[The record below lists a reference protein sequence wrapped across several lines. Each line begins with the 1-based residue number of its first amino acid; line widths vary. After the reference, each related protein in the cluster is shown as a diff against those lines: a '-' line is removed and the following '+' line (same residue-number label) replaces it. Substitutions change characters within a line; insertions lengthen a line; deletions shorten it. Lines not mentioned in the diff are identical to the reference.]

1 MKNTREN
8 KQLTFRRPSEIPHFA
23 PGMQQFA
30 VFGPPPNPLIRVSFH
45 CQLLKSIKLTTTVPH
60 LIAQSVEILT
70 TVLTLAG
77 MGYFLAALLA
87 ARVFLSARRA
97 PLPAFAPGVSIL
109 KSLKGLDPNMLDAF
123 RSHCRQTYL
132 GNYELLFGVASLEE
146 PAVAAVEQLKLEFPS
161 HSIQV
166 IECPASLGTN
176 GKVSNLAQLAPHARF
191 PYLLINDSDIT
202 VSPRYL
208 ERVMAHFAPRDFA
221 LYQGSTSVVPIAGQD
236 EPRALAPAGDA
247 SLSAK
252 LQPETGLV
260 TALYR
265 GRAHT
270 TLPSR
275 LEALG
280 IATDFQA
287 GVLLSRM
294 IEGGLHYG
302 LGSTLAVS
310 RAALAKVGGLEALV
324 DYLADDYELGAR
336 VSQAGYRVTLSAE
349 VVETAVPAYKWR
361 GFIDHQ
367 LRWARTVRDARPW
380 GYAGLIFTHGL
391 AWALLN
397 VVASGL
403 SPLSL
408 WLLAMSFFLR
418 LALAMTVGAQV
429 LADHQVLPNLW
440 LLPFRDLVAIGIW
453 AFGFAGNT
461 IVWRGE
467 RFELKDGKLKSTAG

>member
-1 MKNTREN
+1 M
-8 KQLTFRRPSEIPHFA
+8 I
-23 PGMQQFA
+23 
-30 VFGPPPNPLIRVSFH
+30 
-45 CQLLKSIKLTTTVPH
+45 
-60 LIAQSVEILT
+60 
-70 TVLTLAG
+70 
-77 MGYFLAALLA
+77 
-87 ARVFLSARRA
+87 
-97 PLPAFAPGVSIL
+97 
-109 KSLKGLDPNMLDAF
+109 DAF
-123 RSHCRQTYL
+123 RSHCRQTYA
-132 GNYELLFGVASLEE
+132 GEYELLFGVSSLDDL
-146 PAVAAVEQLKLEFPS
+146 AAAAVEQLKQEFPS
-161 HSIQV
+161 HSIRLA
-166 IECPASLGTN
+166 ECPENLGTN
-176 GKVSNLAQLAPHARF
+176 GKVSTLIQLAAQARH

-208 ERVMAHFAPRDFA
+208 ERVMAHFAGAEARADAGGDMRGLKPPPPSNSSFSAVYSAPED
-221 LYQGSTSVVPIAGQD
+221 GSFSS
-236 EPRALAPAGDA
+236 RAD
-247 SLSAK
+247 K
-252 LQPETGLV
+252 RQEEVGLV

-265 GRAHT
+265 GRAHS

-310 RAALAKVGGLEALV
+310 RAALEKIGGLAPLV
-324 DYLADDYELGAR
+324 DHLADDYELGAR
-336 VSQAGYRVTLSAE
+336 VSQAGYRVALSAE
-349 VVETAVPAYKWR
+349 VVETAIPAYKWR

-391 AWALLN
+391 AWAVLN

-408 WLLAMSFFLR
+408 WLLALSFFLR
-418 LALAMTVGAQV
+418 LSLAMTVGAQV
-429 LADHQVLPNLW
+429 LADHQVLLNLW

-467 RFELKDGKLKSTAG
+467 RFELKDGKLKQAAS